1 MIIIKTS
8 NILKQKTFIILLLI
22 SYHFLLFPQEGRKT
36 IDMDFNWKFSRG
48 THKEAIDINFDDSA
62 WEKVN
67 VPHDWSIKGRY
78 NRSNPTGRGGGYLP
92 SGDSWYRKSFN
103 LPESDKGK
111 TILVEFDGVMANS
124 EVYINGELLGI
135 WPYGYTTFQYD
146 ISDHIKFGDD
156 ATNALTVRAN
166 TMEQPA
172 SRWYTG
178 AGIYRHVRMIVK
190 EPVHVT
196 HWGQFVTTPK
206 VSKSKATVNNEVE
219 INNKTNKDVRLTI
232 QSTIIDSDGKS
243 VKTSSSKLRLKP
255 NTSEK
260 IVETIVVNNPQLWDL
275 ENTNMYQMVTKVLEG
290 SKLLDEEKTD
300 FGIRSIKFDPAKG
313 FFLNEEPLKI
323 YGACMHHDGG
333 AVGAAVPLGV
343 WEYRFNRLKEAG
355 INAIRTAHNPMA
367 PEFYDLC
374 DRMGIL
380 VMNENFDT
388 WNYAKNKFDYNLYF
402 DDWWEEDTRAMV
414 LRDRNHPSIVLYS
427 VGNEIRDNLNNEE
440 GFRKYKQQQDLIN
453 KLDPTRPVTMALFRP
468 NSSGVYNNG
477 FADMMDVVGQNYRP
491 GELLAAHKQNPERI
505 VIGTE
510 NIHDLET
517 YLALRDNEFMV
528 GQFLWTGFDYL
539 GENVWPKIS
548 FGTSLFDKTGGW
560 NTEGLLRK
568 AWWGSEPTV
577 SVVRRAD
584 NAGEG
589 EWVHDWTPMDPV
601 AYDEAYLNIYTNA
614 EEVELFLNNESLGVF
629 ERLANHAPI
638 PVQVNYQKGELRAE
652 ARTAGEIVAQDIQIT
667 AGAPHSIILTPHKT
681 KIANNREDVSYVRAT
696 IVDENGVRCPNAF
709 HLIEFAV
716 DGAGELIA
724 TDSADIFGHEQ
735 YIASERPAYMGE
747 CIAII
752 KANKDNGNIKV
763 TARAEGVDGIAT
775 TEIIVE

>member
-1 MIIIKTS
+1 
-8 NILKQKTFIILLLI
+8 
-22 SYHFLLFPQEGRKT
+22 
-36 IDMDFNWKFSRG
+36 MDLNWKFSRG
-48 THKEAIDINFDDSA
+48 THKEAIDLNFDDSA
-62 WEKVN
+62 WQIVD

-92 SGDSWYRKSFN
+92 SGDSWYRKSFTM
-103 LPESDKGK
+103 PISDKDK
-111 TILVEFDGVMANS
+111 TILVEFDGVMANC

-146 ISDHIKFGDD
+146 LSEHILFGDD
-156 ATNALTVRAN
+156 QTNTLTVRAN

-190 EPVHVT
+190 EPIHVS
-196 HWGQFVTTPK
+196 HWGQFVTTPS
-206 VSKSKATVNNEVE
+206 VSKSKAAIKNEIE
-219 INNKTNKDVRLTI
+219 INNKTKKNARLTI
-232 QSTIIDSDGKS
+232 QSTIIDSDGRN
-243 VKTSSSKLRLKP
+243 VKTSSSKLRLEP
-255 NTSEK
+255 NSSEK
-260 IVETIVVNNPQLWDL
+260 VEQMIVVNNPQLWDL
-275 ENTNMYQMVTKVLEG
+275 ENTNMYQMVTKVFEG
-290 SKLLDEEKTD
+290 NKLLDEEKTD
-300 FGIRSIKFDPAKG
+300 FGIRSIKFDATHG
-313 FFLNEEPLKI
+313 FLLNEEPLKI

-343 WEYRFNRLKEAG
+343 WEFRINRLKEAG

-374 DRMGIL
+374 DRLGIL

-402 DDWWEEDTRAMV
+402 DDWWEKDTRAMV
-414 LRDRNHPSIVLYS
+414 LRDRNHPSIILYS
-427 VGNEIRDNLNNEE
+427 VGNEIRDNLNNED
-440 GFRKYKQQQDLIN
+440 GFTKYKQQQDLIN

-491 GELLAAHKQNPERI
+491 GELLAAHRQNPERI

-510 NIHDLET
+510 NVHDLET
-517 YLALRDNEFMV
+517 YLALRDNEFMA

-560 NTEGLLRK
+560 NTVGLLRK
-568 AWWGSEPTV
+568 AWWGDEPTV

-614 EEVELFLNNESLGVF
+614 QEVELFLNNETIGVF
-629 ERLANHAPI
+629 KRPANHAPI
-638 PVQVNYQKGELRAE
+638 PVQINYQKGELRAE
-652 ARTAGEIVAQDIQIT
+652 ARSAGEIVAQDILIT
-667 AGAPHSIILTPHKT
+667 AGAPHNILLTPHKT
-681 KIANNREDVSYVRAT
+681 KIANNRDDISYVRAT

-709 HLIEFAV
+709 HLIEFEI
-716 DGAGELIA
+716 DGAGELVA

-735 YIASERPAYMGE
+735 YTSSERPAYMGE

-752 KANKDNGNIKV
+752 KANKSNGKIKV